1 MTSYKPTVGDGATI
15 CVGSDR
21 YPCTIV
27 QIVSRGPG
35 RAVVWLKRDG
45 TERRH
50 RVSLRKDG
58 KWRESKTD
66 LLVYLGER
74 ELHLDPSF

>member
-1 MTSYKPTVGDGATI
+1 MTDYKPKVGDGATI

-21 YPCTIV
+21 YPCTINR
-27 QIVSRGPG
+27 IVSRGPG
-35 RAVVWLKRDG
+35 RSVVWIQRDG
-45 TERRH
+45 TTRQH
-50 RVSLRKDG
+50 RVSLRQDG

-74 ELHLDPSF
+74 ELYLDPHF